1 VSATARECKKPSE
14 PTSIAF
20 ETGTM
25 RASAQGGEA
34 ATHPLLGDELRASRQ
49 LKRSQPRPSSSPR
62 SGVAIH
68 PVAGFAK
75 LLACAGDEPKIGFKV
90 HPAHGIGIAPTLVV
104 AAQQQSLRIS

>member
-34 ATHPLLGDELRASRQ
+34 ATHPLLGDELRAPRQ

-62 SGVAIH
+62 SGVGHSSRRASPNI
-68 PVAGFAK
+68 
-75 LLACAGDEPKIGFKV
+75 LACAGDEPKIGFKV
-90 HPAHGIGIAPTLVV
+90 HPHMELV
-104 AAQQQSLRIS
+104 SPRHWLWPHSNSH